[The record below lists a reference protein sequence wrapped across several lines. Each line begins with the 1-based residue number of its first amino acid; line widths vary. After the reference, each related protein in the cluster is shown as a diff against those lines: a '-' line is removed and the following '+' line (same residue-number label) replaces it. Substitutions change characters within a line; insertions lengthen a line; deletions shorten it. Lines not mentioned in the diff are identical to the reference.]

1 MSYHLDYRPNS
12 FDNYLGNK
20 ATVKS
25 LKALLS
31 KDNHPHSYLFYGE
44 SGCGKTTLARIVASF
59 VGCTDTD
66 IQEINMSNNRGID
79 TAREII
85 ERCHLSPM
93 FSQKMIIILD
103 EVHKSTNEF
112 QNAMLKVLE
121 EPPKHVYFILCTT
134 DPNKLIPTVRKRCT
148 PYEIKKL
155 NADETKA
162 LLAKIVKD
170 EKIKVS
176 NVILDKITKKVDG
189 CPRDSLVLLEKV
201 KDLDEDEVDNA
212 IIDFSSEK
220 EEIISLCRRLL
231 KPDTSWNM
239 LANALSKITDEPEAV
254 RRAVLGYCSAVL
266 LREANSRA
274 ALIIDCFKG
283 HFYDSGRAGLI
294 AACYEVICG

>member
-1 MSYHLDYRPNS
+1 
-12 FDNYLGNK
+12 
-20 ATVKS
+20 
-25 LKALLS
+25 
-31 KDNHPHSYLFYGE
+31 
-44 SGCGKTTLARIVASF
+44 
-59 VGCTDTD
+59 
-66 IQEINMSNNRGID
+66 MSNNRGID

-85 ERCHLSPM
+85 ERCQLSPM
-93 FSQKMIIILD
+93 FSQKMIVILD

-134 DPNKLIPTVRKRCT
+134 DPNKLISTVRKRCT

-155 NADETKA
+155 TDNETKE
-162 LLAKIVKD
+162 LLTKIVKD

-176 NVILDKITKKVDG
+176 DIILDKITKKVDG

-201 KDLDEDEVDNA
+201 KDLDEEEVDNA

-220 EEIISLCRRLL
+220 EEIISLCRRLV
-231 KPDTSWNM
+231 KGCSWNM
-239 LANALSKITDEPEAV
+239 LANALTKVTDEPETV

-266 LREANSRA
+266 LREENSRA
-274 ALIIDCFKG
+274 ALIIDCFKNN
-283 HFYDSGRAGLI
+283 FYDSGKAGLI

>member
-1 MSYHLDYRPNS
+1 MAYHLDYRPSS

-31 KDNHPHSYLFYGE
+31 KEKHPHTFLFCGE

-59 VGCTDTD
+59 VGCAEAD
-66 IQEINMSNNRGID
+66 IVEVNLSNNRGID

-85 ERCHLSPM
+85 ERCQLSPM
-93 FSQKMIIILD
+93 FGSKIVYILD
-103 EVHKSTNEF
+103 EAHKSTNEF

-121 EPPKHVYFILCTT
+121 ESPKHVYFILCTT

-155 NADETKA
+155 TENETKE
-162 LLAKIVKD
+162 LLTKIIKD

-176 NVILDKITKKVDG
+176 DIVLEKIIKKVDG

-212 IIDFSSEK
+212 IIDFSNEK

-231 KPDTSWNM
+231 KGCSWNM
-239 LANALSKITDEPEAV
+239 MANALSKVTDEPETV
-254 RRAVLGYCSAVL
+254 RRAILGYCSAVL
-266 LREANSRA
+266 LKEENSRA
-274 ALIIDCFKG
+274 ALIIDCFKS
-283 HFYDSGRAGLI
+283 HFYDSGKAGLI